1 MPGSKVVVV
10 ETEEYLQKRRK
21 ELTSHGL
28 FDDVPMEEDSQ
39 AGAPAVAEEHDEV
52 KRQIEAIRGEVDD
65 LNAQVRE
72 LQESAQSGP
81 PSDAG
86 DSRADSDKKLKIVME
101 LLTQKLLKLDSLDA
115 QVLPRPD
122 PRPLCPYVPMGPRCH
137 PTAYSDSSQG
147 QGRAT
152 LPCAEAARGCKPG
165 SAAWLCT
172 REAMHG
178 LALASLKI
186 SARSMS

>member
-1 MPGSKVVVV
+1 
-10 ETEEYLQKRRK
+10 
-21 ELTSHGL
+21 
-28 FDDVPMEEDSQ
+28 MEEDSQ

-115 QVLPRPD
+115 SGEARDMRRELINRINNMCED
-122 PRPLCPYVPMGPRCH
+122 LE
-137 PTAYSDSSQG
+137 ALKSS
-147 QGRAT
+147 T
-152 LPCAEAARGCKPG
+152 
-165 SAAWLCT
+165 
-172 REAMHG
+172 
-178 LALASLKI
+178 
-186 SARSMS
+186 